1 VLDVQ
6 SASMLCSPMS
16 KTNELT
22 TNLIGTGTMLRR
34 SYRANHFYQSLSL
47 RLLLQVSVTY
57 LECFSVLTSLVELS
71 DSISGSESTDSE
83 PDSDNSDGEKRRDTV
98 HNALHKVKETA
109 SSRPTTPDT
118 GIRVPRSP
126 IVWFHSKPAT
136 QLGVYSAVFPIVTD
150 PREFDYVKELKAM
163 QDGNQGEKLWT
174 LLMTAGGHFAGIVVR
189 INQMNGQKIKGKHRP
204 AEYEVVLHK
213 TFHRYT
219 SGSRCLPLK
228 TAELTL
234 FTSQPEENKEV
245 LNQRMTTPR
254 AMQRVPVPP
263 CAATESRHSRMIFAA

>member
-1 VLDVQ
+1 
-6 SASMLCSPMS
+6 MS
-16 KTNELT
+16 RTNELI
-22 TNLIGTGTMLRR
+22 TNLIGIGTMSRR
-34 SYRANHFYQSLSL
+34 SYQTNHSYRSLSL
-47 RLLLQVSVTY
+47 RLLLQVSIACLGYTS
-57 LECFSVLTSLVELS
+57 LLTSPVELS

-83 PDSDNSDGEKRRDTV
+83 PDSGNSDGEKRRDTV

-109 SSRPTTPDT
+109 SSRPTTPDAR
-118 GIRVPRSP
+118 IRIPRSP

-174 LLMTAGGHFAGIVVR
+174 LLMTAGGHFAGIIVR
-189 INQMNGQKIKGKHRP
+189 INQMNGQKVKGKHRP

-219 SGSRCLPLK
+219 SGSYCLPFR
-228 TAELTL
+228 AVELSHFL
-234 FTSQPEENKEV
+234 SQPEENKEV
-245 LNQRMTTPR
+245 LNQRMTTPK
-254 AMQRVPVPP
+254 AMQKVPVPP
-263 CAATESRHSRMIFAA
+263 CAATESRHSRMTFVV